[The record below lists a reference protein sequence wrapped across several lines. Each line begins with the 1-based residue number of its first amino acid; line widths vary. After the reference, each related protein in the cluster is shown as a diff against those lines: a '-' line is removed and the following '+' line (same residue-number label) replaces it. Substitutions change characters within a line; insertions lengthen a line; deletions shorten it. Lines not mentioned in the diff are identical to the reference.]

1 MSVLSHIAAIPLF
14 SNLSATQL
22 QDLALIVIDQT
33 YNRGQIIFMEG
44 DEGKGLFVLIS
55 GKVKVYK
62 FSPEGREQ
70 IIHIFGPGE
79 PFAEAPVFAGQRFPA
94 NAEALEESRIF
105 FFPRTRFLE
114 LIRRHPSLAM
124 NMLAVLSKRL
134 YQLAALIE
142 DLSLK
147 EVSGRLAAYVL
158 FQSDQK
164 QGATEYELDIS
175 KGQLAGL
182 LGSSPETLSRVLGRM
197 AREGLIESKGP
208 MITILNKAGLRQ
220 LAVGTRRL

>member
-105 FFPRTRFLE
+105 FFPRTGFLE